1 MVIFR
6 FMALVDKTITT
17 YTFLDSLRE
26 SGIQQLNLYV
36 PLVCKSILKHNASVV
51 NRDDLK
57 TWFTEDYGMSKV
69 YQGVFDTLLR
79 KMRGK
84 CLSLNNGKYEVNMTE
99 VMKINQMHDERD
111 ITSDFDNLLKRIQEY
126 SNENYQL
133 DLSLED
139 IQNGVL
145 DLLHSRDGDLIFA
158 QDRIAG
164 VLQRQKGGSTPDK
177 RLRYV
182 VSQFVIWSKENDSNS
197 FVLFVKLAKGHAL
210 TSIVTMKDT
219 SSYTGKMKGVTI
231 ALDTPLIFNLLGL
244 NYKTNLELERELI
257 EVLKKQEA
265 NFVVFQGHYQEVKQ
279 SINSAIHLL
288 ATKNYDLN
296 KASRLLRYAV
306 KNRVSHHFL
315 RTKLQQLDAVLEKY
329 KITVIG
335 APPSELGFKEIDI
348 KKLDS
353 ILATRYSDDGNP
365 ESIDGNTRRIIETDV
380 DVVSYIYR
388 MRGNNVATNLKNCT
402 ALLITTNT
410 ALAYASKHPALS
422 DIFHSIPVCL
432 TDVFM
437 STMLW
442 FNYPDVDADVNEKL
456 LISECYKNI
465 TLSDDILQKFYK
477 DVEKINAETP
487 LTEEQMLDAN
497 TSELVMDLLENKTYN
512 DSNLYTD
519 MTAAEVLETM
529 ELKRS
534 KDLKE
539 KEGRLTNISENAWRK
554 SRRIAKCLFSVIWT
568 ILVVLFIFLKFIDW
582 KDWRGWNI
590 LFNILSILPALWG
603 LLSWRGWIWSKINV
617 IDWLTQVVFNVLYKD
632 LDVNKE

>member
-1 MVIFR
+1 
-6 FMALVDKTITT
+6 MALVDKTITT

-26 SGIQQLNLYV
+26 SGIQQLDLYV
-36 PLVCKSILKHNASVV
+36 PLVYKSILKHNASGVC
-51 NRDDLK
+51 RDDLK
-57 TWFTEDYGMSKV
+57 AWFAEDYGMSKV

-79 KMRGK
+79 KMKGS
-84 CLSLNNGKYEVNMTE
+84 CLTLKNGKYEVNISE
-99 VMKINQMHDERD
+99 VIRINQMHEERD
-111 ITSDFDNLLKRIQEY
+111 ITADFDNLLKRIQAY
-126 SNENYQL
+126 SNDNYQL
-133 DLSLED
+133 VFSLED
-139 IQNGVL
+139 VQNGVL

-158 QDRIAG
+158 QDKVVG
-164 VLQRQKGGSTPDK
+164 VLQKQKNGKTPDK
-177 RLRYV
+177 KLRFII
-182 VSQFVIWSKENDSNS
+182 SQFVIWSKDNDTNS

-257 EVLKKQEA
+257 DVLKKQEA
-265 NFVVFQGHYQEVKQ
+265 SFVVFQGHYQEVKQ
-279 SINSAIHLL
+279 SISSAIYLL
-288 ATKNYDLN
+288 TTKNYDLN
-296 KASRLLRYAV
+296 KASRLLRYAI
-306 KNRVSHHFL
+306 KNHLSPHFL

-329 KITVIG
+329 NISVIG
-335 APPSELGFKEIDI
+335 APPSELGFQEIDV

-353 ILATRYSDDGNP
+353 LLAIRYSDDGNP
-365 ESIDGNTRRIIETDV
+365 DSLDENTRRIIATDV

-388 MRGNNVATNLKNCT
+388 LRGNNVATNLKNCT

-410 ALAYASKHPALS
+410 ALAYASKHPGLS
-422 DIFHSIPVCL
+422 DIMHSIPVCL

-477 DVEKINAETP
+477 DVERINAETP
-487 LTEEQMLDAN
+487 LTEEQILDAN
-497 TSELVMDLLENKTYN
+497 TSEVVMDLLENKTYN

-529 ELKRS
+529 ELKRN
-534 KDLKE
+534 KNLKE
-539 KEGRLTNISENAWRK
+539 NERKLNNISENAWHK
-554 SRRIAKCLFSVIWT
+554 SRKIATCLYSVIW
-568 ILVVLFIFLKFIDW
+568 IVLVALFLFLKFIDW
-582 KDWRGWNI
+582 KDWKGWNI
-590 LFNILSILPALWG
+590 LFNILSILPVLWG
-603 LLSWRGWIWSKINV
+603 LLSWRGWIWPKVNV
-617 IDWLTQVVFNVLYKD
+617 IDWISKIVYNVLYKD
-632 LDVNKE
+632 LDVMKE

>member
-1 MVIFR
+1 
-6 FMALVDKTITT
+6 MAIVDKTITT

-26 SGIQQLNLYV
+26 SGIKQLDLYV
-36 PLVCKSILKHNASVV
+36 PLVCRSILKHNAREVC
-51 NRDDLK
+51 RDDLK
-57 TWFTEDYGMSKV
+57 AWFTEDYGMSKV

-79 KMRGK
+79 KMKGG
-84 CLSLNNGKYEVNMTE
+84 CLTLNNGKYDVNMPE
-99 VMKINQMHDERD
+99 VIRINQMHEERD
-111 ITSDFDNLLKRIQEY
+111 ITADFDNLLKRIQAY
-126 SNENYQL
+126 SNDNYQL
-133 DLSLED
+133 DFSLED
-139 IQNGVL
+139 VQNGVL
-145 DLLHSRDGDLIFA
+145 DFLHSRDGDLIFA
-158 QDRIAG
+158 QDKVVG
-164 VLQRQKGGSTPDK
+164 VLQRQKNGKTPDK
-177 RLRYV
+177 KLRYII
-182 VSQFVIWSKENDSNS
+182 SQFVIWSKDNDTNS

-244 NYKTNLELERELI
+244 NHKTNLELENELI
-257 EVLKKQEA
+257 DVLKKQEA

-279 SINSAIHLL
+279 SISSSIYLL
-288 ATKNYDLN
+288 ITKNYDLN
-296 KASRLLRYAV
+296 KASRLLRYAI
-306 KNRVSHHFL
+306 KNHLSPHFL

-329 KITVIG
+329 NISVIG
-335 APPSELGFKEIDI
+335 APPSELGFQEIDV

-365 ESIDGNTRRIIETDV
+365 DTIDDNTRRIIATDV

-388 MRGNNVATNLKNCT
+388 LRGNNVATNLKNCT

-410 ALAYASKHPALS
+410 ALAYASKHPGLS
-422 DIFHSIPVCL
+422 DISHSIPVCL

-465 TLSDDILQKFYK
+465 TLSDDILQKFYR

-487 LTEEQMLDAN
+487 LTEEQILDAN
-497 TSELVMDLLENKTYN
+497 TSEVVMDLLENKTYN

-534 KDLKE
+534 RDLKE
-539 KEGRLTNISENAWRK
+539 KERRLTNISDNAWRK
-554 SRRIAKCLFSVIWT
+554 SRKIATCLYSVIW
-568 ILVVLFIFLKFIDW
+568 IVLVALFLFLRFIDW
-582 KDWRGWNI
+582 RDWKGWNI

-603 LLSWRGWIWSKINV
+603 LLSWRGWIWSKANV
-617 IDWLTQVVFNVLYKD
+617 IDWFSRVVYNALYKG
-632 LDVNKE
+632 LDVKE